1 MNIAREAVSVALF
14 ALLTPL
20 AQPAGPFT
28 VVTRTLRTFTNIDQ
42 TVLPYLCLVEDDEN
56 DEQKDTFALEEYP
69 LLYYIWLYTPI
80 SADASVTPA
89 TILNKCLDAVDT
101 AINTVGGQ
109 QPKGMANTLLPW
121 GRGQVLNCWI
131 DGRVMKH
138 VGIVGQG
145 MPSIARIPIR
155 VKTGV

>member
-1 MNIAREAVSVALF
+1 MNVTRETVSLALF
-14 ALLTPL
+14 ALFTPL
-20 AQPAGPFT
+20 AQPAGPFA
-28 VVTRTLRTFTNIDQ
+28 VVTRTLRTFTNIDP
-42 TVLPYLCLVEDDEN
+42 TVLPYFCLIEDDEN
-56 DEQKDTFALEEYP
+56 DEQKDTFGLEEYP
-69 LLYYIWLYTPI
+69 LLYYAWLYTPV

-89 TILNKCLDAVDT
+89 TILNQCLDAVDT
-101 AINTVGGQ
+101 AIQTVSGG

-121 GRGQVLNCWI
+121 GRGPILNCWI
-131 DGRVMKH
+131 DGRISKH